1 MFHPVILATL
11 LTFTS
16 IFNPIDKLNSY
27 RHSED
32 KPSGIE
38 LIKKALGEEQDV
50 KITENQPNVPMA
62 AIDLENPYYS
72 DPNKHFDFNKAD
84 LDDRFADYINMEKD
98 QLDGEKRG
106 NLFVVGDTALEIF
119 GIIVFIPLFTV
130 LYALLRRSVYSRLAR
145 KKIEI

>member
-50 KITENQPNVPMA
+50 KIIENNTQLN
-62 AIDLENPYYS
+62 ET
-72 DPNKHFDFNKAD
+72 K
-84 LDDRFADYINMEKD
+84 KD
-98 QLDGEKRG
+98 K
-106 NLFVVGDTALEIF
+106 DTSISA
-119 GIIVFIPLFTV
+119 
-130 LYALLRRSVYSRLAR
+130 RR
-145 KKIEI
+145 E